1 MTKQSALLH
10 LYRAKGATLVKHG
23 QWLLPAHF
31 GNPLGEYYAV
41 RHRVG
46 LLDLCQR
53 SFLRFT
59 GDARTSFVNSMVSN
73 DVNSLSVG
81 QGLHAAFLDLQ
92 GKVLADARIFC
103 ATNSLLV
110 DIPECR
116 KEPMLQYLKRHPTA
130 DDVEIRDLSGEYS
143 MLSVQ
148 GPNADWLIADAV
160 LSDGLP
166 LVDLVHRQVT
176 IAATT
181 VTLIQATHASKRAY
195 DLLIPMAALP
205 DVVSRIEEVGKH
217 WSLSWVGVEAQE
229 MLRIEAGVPLYGI
242 DVTEETFLW
251 ETGQEQWV
259 SFNKRFAGLI
269 VQTKQT
275 IEKGA
280 RIYDGE
286 REVGSI
292 TSCSFSPQTDTAVAV
307 GYLQRDHLIPGTHVT
322 IREGRKTFAAVV
334 SLLPIYQPASIRN
347 HPS

>member
-59 GDARTSFVNSMVSN
+59 GDARTFFVNSMVSN

-130 DDVEIRDLSGEYS
+130 NDVEIRDLSGEYS

-229 MLRIEAGVPLYGI
+229 MLRIEAGVPLYGM
-242 DVTEETFLW
+242 TSPRKPFC
-251 ETGQEQWV
+251 G
-259 SFNKRFAGLI
+259 KRGRNSGSPLI
-269 VQTKQT
+269 S
-275 IEKGA
+275 
-280 RIYDGE
+280 D
-286 REVGSI
+286 
-292 TSCSFSPQTDTAVAV
+292 SP
-307 GYLQRDHLIPGTHVT
+307 
-322 IREGRKTFAAVV
+322 V
-334 SLLPIYQPASIRN
+334 SLCK
-347 HPS
+347 PSKL